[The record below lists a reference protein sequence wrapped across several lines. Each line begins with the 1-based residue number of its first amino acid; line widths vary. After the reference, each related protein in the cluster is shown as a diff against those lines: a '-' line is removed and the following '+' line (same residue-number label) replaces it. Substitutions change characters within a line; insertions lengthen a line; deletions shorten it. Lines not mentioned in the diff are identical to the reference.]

1 TSWTSRGG
9 GRQRASRSRWRAAR
23 ATVGLSSPRLGATP
37 TGASRICS
45 RATCSLPPARIAC
58 ASIRG
63 RTSRRWAFRRSI
75 RSSRSYSRF
84 AMPSSITYRCSS
96 ARSGTRRTAAA
107 EPPVVSAHLE
117 QWLNLALRW
126 AHVITGIA
134 WIGTSFY
141 FNWLNSR
148 LVPPP
153 PERRETGVAGEL
165 WSVHGG
171 GFYRVVKY
179 AVAPGALPPL
189 RTLHWFKWEAYAT
202 WLTGFALLVLVYY
215 LGAASFLVDPQGARL
230 SPGAGVAVGVAT
242 LIVSWLGYDALCR
255 SALGA
260 RPIALAATL
269 FVLATALAWGLAGL
283 VSPRAA
289 SLHVGSA
296 IGTIMA
302 ANVLVVIIPAQ
313 RDMVTALTAGRT
325 PDAARGTQAALRS
338 LHNNYLTLPV
348 LFIMVSSHYPATYGH
363 KLNWAILAGLAAIG
377 VATRHW
383 FNLRNEGRKHVWIL
397 PAAALA
403 LVALALVTAP
413 RSGPAL
419 SSVGGQVSFA
429 DVRPIVSRRCAGC

>member
-1 TSWTSRGG
+1 
-9 GRQRASRSRWRAAR
+9 
-23 ATVGLSSPRLGATP
+23 
-37 TGASRICS
+37 
-45 RATCSLPPARIAC
+45 
-58 ASIRG
+58 
-63 RTSRRWAFRRSI
+63 
-75 RSSRSYSRF
+75 
-84 AMPSSITYRCSS
+84 M
-96 ARSGTRRTAAA
+96 
-107 EPPVVSAHLE
+107 SAHLE

-148 LVPPP
+148 LAPPP
-153 PERRETGVAGEL
+153 PERREAGVAGEL

-179 AVAPGALPPL
+179 TVAPGELP

-215 LGAASFLVDPQGARL
+215 MGATSFLVDPRVAAL
-230 SPGAGVAVGVAT
+230 SPSTAVAVGVAT
-242 LIVSWLGYDALCR
+242 LIVSWLVYDALCR

-260 RPIALAATL
+260 RPRALAATL
-269 FVLATALAWGLAGL
+269 FVLATALAWGLADL
-283 VSPRAA
+283 LSPRAA
-289 SLHVGSA
+289 YVHVGAA

-313 RDMVTALTAGRT
+313 REMVAALTAGRP

-348 LFIMVSSHYPATYGH
+348 LFIMVSGHYPATYGH
-363 KLNWAILAGLAAIG
+363 TLNWAILAGLTVIG

-383 FNLRNEGRKHVWIL
+383 FNLRNQGRKNAWLL
-397 PAAALA
+397 PTAALA
-403 LVALALVTAP
+403 LVALALGTAP
-413 RSGPAL
+413 RSGPAV

-429 DVRPIVSRRCAGC
+429 DVRLIVARRCAGCHSSAPTTPGIPAAPLGVRLDTPDEIRANASRILTVAVDAQTMPLGNVTGMTPEERALVGRWIRAGAALR

>member
-1 TSWTSRGG
+1 
-9 GRQRASRSRWRAAR
+9 
-23 ATVGLSSPRLGATP
+23 
-37 TGASRICS
+37 
-45 RATCSLPPARIAC
+45 
-58 ASIRG
+58 
-63 RTSRRWAFRRSI
+63 
-75 RSSRSYSRF
+75 
-84 AMPSSITYRCSS
+84 
-96 ARSGTRRTAAA
+96 
-107 EPPVVSAHLE
+107 VSAHLE
-117 QWLNLALRW
+117 QWLNLVLRW

-141 FNWLNSR
+141 FNWLNDR
-148 LVPPP
+148 LAPPP
-153 PERRETGVAGEL
+153 PERREPGVAGEL

-179 AVAPGALPPL
+179 AVAPGELP

-215 LGAASFLVDPQGARL
+215 LGAASFLVDPQVARL
-230 SPGAGVAVGVAT
+230 SPGAAVAVGVTT
-242 LIVSWLGYDALCR
+242 LIVSWLVYDALCR

-260 RPIALAATL
+260 RPLALGTAL
-269 FVLATALAWGLAGL
+269 FVLATALAWGLTEL
-283 VSPRAA
+283 LSPRAA
-289 SLHVGSA
+289 YLHVGAA

-302 ANVLVVIIPAQ
+302 ANVLMVIIPAQ
-313 RDMVTALTAGRT
+313 REMVGALTAGRP

-363 KLNWAILAGLAAIG
+363 RLNWAILSGVAVIG

-383 FNLRNEGRKHVWIL
+383 FNMRNQGRNNVWIL

-413 RSGPAL
+413 RSGPA
-419 SSVGGQVSFA
+419 SSSLVGQVSFA
-429 DVRPIVSRRCAGC
+429 DVRVIVARRCAACHSSAPTTAGMPVAPLGVLLDTPEQIRANAARILAVAVDAQTMPLGNMTGMTMEERALVGRWIRAGAALR